1 LQNLPTRPRRSTPGL
16 ALVAVL
22 TAAPAACG
30 GTEAPGGAPK
40 PAISKGAAPAQGR
53 PANVVGTFA
62 VKLPAVTL
70 QPGQEL
76 EPCYIFPLA
85 LAGPSHIVGG
95 AKVVT
100 ARGMHHGDLTTRKQ
114 TTEGTDTGKGYR
126 ECPPGDSFV
135 GLGLDVA
142 SGGAVLFGSTT
153 QIQGEEWWSFP
164 QGMGYRIKD
173 GFEIVARMHYLNVTD
188 KPLTIE
194 PAYEWYTI
202 DEAKVTQEIA
212 PFAWVYKEFTVP
224 PKSELTVT
232 GECRFPAGM
241 RVVSVLPHMHKLGRR
256 FQAKFLGGPLDGTA
270 FLDAKGYDPEKT
282 TISQYEPAID
292 LGQGEGATF
301 SCAWNNTLDKPV
313 TWGIGDNEMCVL
325 FGYAYPPNAAYSLLA
340 SKSGCVYSKAQ

>member
-1 LQNLPTRPRRSTPGL
+1 
-16 ALVAVL
+16 
-22 TAAPAACG
+22 
-30 GTEAPGGAPK
+30 
-40 PAISKGAAPAQGR
+40 
-53 PANVVGTFA
+53 
-62 VKLPAVTL
+62 
-70 QPGQEL
+70 
-76 EPCYIFPLA
+76 
-85 LAGPSHIVGG
+85 
-95 AKVVT
+95 
-100 ARGMHHGDLTTRKQ
+100 
-114 TTEGTDTGKGYR
+114 
-126 ECPPGDSFV
+126 
-135 GLGLDVA
+135 
-142 SGGAVLFGSTT
+142 
-153 QIQGEEWWSFP
+153 
-164 QGMGYRIKD
+164 
-173 GFEIVARMHYLNVTD
+173 
-188 KPLTIE
+188 
-194 PAYEWYTI
+194 
-202 DEAKVTQEIA
+202 
-212 PFAWVYKEFTVP
+212 VYKEFTVP